1 MKKRYN
7 TPEMN
12 VLVIIENA
20 DIITASELKDGGI
33 NGSGI
38 SESLDDLLND
48 MY

>member
-12 VLVIIENA
+12 VLVLKEA

-33 NGSGI
+33 DGSGI

-48 MY
+48 MH